1 MNHSPEGRNTFLLCC
16 IITRVTADELTNC
29 VPVLPAQRCLC
40 CAYLALTARIA
51 LFCSMLQ
58 SELDSIR
65 AELAQLRQSIGKN
78 RDHSAHEGDRGMA
91 HGNGANV
98 GNNNA
103 MPGGNMV

>member
-1 MNHSPEGRNTFLLCC
+1 MC
-16 IITRVTADELTNC
+16 
-29 VPVLPAQRCLC
+29 PA
-40 CAYLALTARIA
+40 
-51 LFCSMLQ
+51 LQ

-78 RDHSAHEGDRGMA
+78 RDHSAHEGMPQYNSNIA

>member
-1 MNHSPEGRNTFLLCC
+1 MESE
-16 IITRVTADELTNC
+16 V
-29 VPVLPAQRCLC
+29 CLV
-40 CAYLALTARIA
+40 
-51 LFCSMLQ
+51 LQ

-78 RDHSAHEGDRGMA
+78 RDHSAHEGMPHSNGAHMP

-98 GNNNA
+98 GNNNP